1 MATPVDNNTPG
12 TPSPTPEKLTPE
24 AVIEQIRALREQ
36 IGDVTPL
43 SKAQRTQLK
52 RRASKQPAP
61 VVDAS
66 ISVIG
71 SSDMVAQAVGQPITD
86 VLELQSVCVRWN
98 LVADEIR
105 SLLKGIEGANLVR
118 REQLAFI
125 ASQAY
130 SFGSQLVRN
139 PVNAGLV
146 PQVEEVKRLKGLT
159 RRKKA
164 AQVPQAPAPTPAPA
178 PAPVPVTSTAPKA

>member
-1 MATPVDNNTPG
+1 MDTPVDTNTPG

-24 AVIEQIRALREQ
+24 AVIEQIRTLRSQ

-43 SKAQRTQLK
+43 SKEQRTQLK

-66 ISVIG
+66 ISVIS
-71 SSDMVAQAVGQPITD
+71 SSDMVAQAVGQPLVD
-86 VLELQSVCVRWN
+86 VLQLQSVSVRWS
-98 LVADEIR
+98 LAADEIR

-139 PVNAGLV
+139 PANADLV
-146 PQVEEVKRLKGLT
+146 PQVEEVKRLKVLT

-164 AQVPQAPAPTPAPA
+164 AQVPQAPAPSPA
-178 PAPVPVTSTAPKA
+178 PAPVPVTSTEPKA

>member
-1 MATPVDNNTPG
+1 MATPVDNNTPA
-12 TPSPTPEKLTPE
+12 TPSTTPEKLTPE
-24 AVIEQIRALREQ
+24 AVIEQIRALRSQ

-86 VLELQSVCVRWN
+86 VLDLQSVCVRWN

-105 SLLKGIEGANLVR
+105 TLLKGIEGANLVR
-118 REQLAFI
+118 REQLTFI

-130 SFGSQLVRN
+130 SFGSQLVRD
-139 PVNAGLV
+139 PLNAGLV
-146 PQVEEVKRLKGLT
+146 PQVEEVKRLKAVS

-164 AQVPQAPAPTPAPA
+164 AQTPQAPAPTPAPV
-178 PAPVPVTSTAPKA
+178 PVPVTPTAPKA

>member
-24 AVIEQIRALREQ
+24 AVIEQIRTLRSQ

-71 SSDMVAQAVGQPITD
+71 SSDMVAQAVGQPLVD
-86 VLELQSVCVRWN
+86 VLQLQSVSVRWN

-105 SLLKGIEGANLVR
+105 SFLKGIEGANLVR

-130 SFGSQLVRN
+130 SFGSQLARN
-139 PVNAGLV
+139 PVNADLV
-146 PQVEEVKRLKGLT
+146 PQVEEVKRLKAVS
-159 RRKKA
+159 RRKKTT
-164 AQVPQAPAPTPAPA
+164 QAPSNARSDTGTGTRPRNVHPLIA
-178 PAPVPVTSTAPKA
+178 

>member
-24 AVIEQIRALREQ
+24 AVIEQIRTLRSQ

-43 SKAQRTQLK
+43 SKAQRRQLK
-52 RRASKQPAP
+52 QRARKQPAP

-71 SSDMVAQAVGQPITD
+71 SSDMVAQAVGQPLPD
-86 VLELQSVCVRWN
+86 VLQLQSVSVRWN

-105 SLLKGIEGANLVR
+105 SFLKGIEGANLVR

-130 SFGSQLVRN
+130 SFGSQLARN
-139 PVNAGLV
+139 PVNADLV
-146 PQVEEVKRLKGLT
+146 PQVEEIKRLKVLT

-164 AQVPQAPAPTPAPA
+164 AQVPQTPAPTPA
-178 PAPVPVTSTAPKA
+178 PAPVPVTSTTPKA

>member
-1 MATPVDNNTPG
+1 MANTVDNNTPG
-12 TPSPTPEKLTPE
+12 TPSPDPAKLTPE
-24 AVIEQIRALREQ
+24 AVIEQIRTLRSQ
-36 IGDVTPL
+36 IGEVTPL

-52 RRASKQPAP
+52 QRARKQPAP

-71 SSDMVAQAVGQPITD
+71 SSDMVAQAVGQPLVD
-86 VLELQSVCVRWN
+86 VLQLQSDSVRWS
-98 LVADEIR
+98 LVTDELR
-105 SLLKGIEGANLVR
+105 SFLKGIEGANLVR

-130 SFGSQLVRN
+130 SFGSQLARN

-146 PQVEEVKRLKGLT
+146 PQVEEIKRLKTLT

-164 AQVPQAPAPTPAPA
+164 AQTPQAPSPTPV
-178 PAPVPVTSTAPKA
+178 PVPVTSTAPKA

>member
-24 AVIEQIRALREQ
+24 AVIEQIRTLRSQ

-43 SKAQRTQLK
+43 SKAQRRQLK
-52 RRASKQPAP
+52 QRARKQPAP

-71 SSDMVAQAVGQPITD
+71 SSDMVAQAVGQPLPD
-86 VLELQSVCVRWN
+86 VLQLQSVSVRWN

-105 SLLKGIEGANLVR
+105 SFLKGIEGANLVR

-125 ASQAY
+125 AS
-130 SFGSQLVRN
+130 GLLVRVAARAE
-139 PVNAGLV
+139 PG
-146 PQVEEVKRLKGLT
+146 Q
-159 RRKKA
+159 RRPGA
-164 AQVPQAPAPTPAPA
+164 TGGGDQAPEGSHAPQEGGAGSSNASSDTGSGSRPRN
-178 PAPVPVTSTAPKA
+178 VHRTESVKK

>member
-1 MATPVDNNTPG
+1 MANPVDNNTPG
-12 TPSPTPEKLTPE
+12 NPSPAPEKLTPE
-24 AVIEQIRALREQ
+24 AVIEQIRTLRSQ

-52 RRASKQPAP
+52 RRARKQPAP

-71 SSDMVAQAVGQPITD
+71 SSDMVAQAVGQPLPD
-86 VLELQSVCVRWN
+86 VLQLQSVSVRWN

-105 SLLKGIEGANLVR
+105 TFLKGIEGANLVR

-130 SFGSQLVRN
+130 SFGSQLARN
-139 PVNAGLV
+139 PVNADLV
-146 PQVEEVKRLKGLT
+146 PQVEEIKRLKVLT
-159 RRKKA
+159 RRKKTA
-164 AQVPQAPAPTPAPA
+164 QAPQTPTPT
-178 PAPVPVTSTAPKA
+178 PAPVPVTPTVPKA